1 MSYMFY
7 GASAFNQ
14 NIGGWDVSAVT
25 NMNLMFYGASAFN
38 NGGSSDIGN
47 WTIKNDAPVNMGSMF
62 SGASAFNQNIGG
74 WDVSAVTNMGAM
86 FLSSGLS
93 DANYDLLLV
102 GWTGWTGGAAT
113 KSLQNSV
120 PFHAGTAKYS
130 TGDPADARA
139 WLVDTILNGGKA
151 WTITD
156 GGPV

>member
-1 MSYMFY
+1 
-7 GASAFNQ
+7 
-14 NIGGWDVSAVT
+14 
-25 NMNLMFYGASAFN
+25 
-38 NGGSSDIGN
+38 
-47 WTIKNDAPVNMGSMF
+47 MGE
-62 SGASAFNQNIGG
+62 
-74 WDVSAVTNMGAM
+74 M